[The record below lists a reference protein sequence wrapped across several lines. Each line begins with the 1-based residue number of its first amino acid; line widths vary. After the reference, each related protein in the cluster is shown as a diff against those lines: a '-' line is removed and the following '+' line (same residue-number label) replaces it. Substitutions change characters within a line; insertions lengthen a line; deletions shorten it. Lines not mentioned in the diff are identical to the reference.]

1 MHLFHT
7 SDWHL
12 GQSLHGQDRDFE
24 HACFLDWLL
33 ARLGERRPDVLLI
46 AGDIFD
52 TVNPPVK
59 AQERLYDFIVNAHEQ
74 QPALTIVMIAGNHD
88 SGSRIELPAPLMRRL
103 RTHALGRVVWLDDG
117 RLDSERLL
125 IPLQDADGEVAGW
138 CLALPFLRPAEVT
151 GATLGDDYLKG
162 IAHVHERL
170 IAAAEAKRQPGQA
183 LIAVSHAHMA
193 GGSVSVDSERSL
205 IIGSA
210 EALPA
215 SLFGEAISYVALG
228 HLHKPQQVNGET
240 RIRYSGSP
248 IPLSFSE
255 IDYPHQILEI
265 RCEGEQLLSVEPLL
279 IPRAVDL
286 IRLGPAPLAEVL
298 AKLADLSEVDLL
310 ADLTHQ
316 PWLEVR
322 VILDEPQ
329 PDLRQQIETALQNKA
344 VRLVRIGA
352 EYAGSR
358 GADDGDA
365 ALIELDQLSPQELFS
380 RAWLDSYGSEVD
392 SATLDDFALLLQ
404 EVQLAGEQP

>member
-1 MHLFHT
+1 MRLFHT

-12 GQSLHGQDRDFE
+12 GQSLHGQDRDHE
-24 HACFLDWLL
+24 HERFLAWLL
-33 ARLGERRPDVLLI
+33 ARLGERQPEVLLI

-74 QPALTIVMIAGNHD
+74 QPQLTIVMIAGNHD

-117 RLDSERLL
+117 QLDSERLL
-125 IPLQDADGEVAGW
+125 IPLPGADGEVAAW

-151 GATLGDDYLKG
+151 GATLGDDYIKG

-183 LIAVSHAHMA
+183 LIAISHAHMA

-215 SLFGEAISYVALG
+215 SLFGDSISYVALG
-228 HLHKPQQVNGET
+228 HLHKPQQVNGQS

-265 RCEGEQLLSVEPLL
+265 ECEGERLVSVEPLL

-298 AKLADLSEVDLL
+298 AQLAEQPEVDLL
-310 ADLTHQ
+310 AELVHQ

-358 GADDGDA
+358 GADADDTP
-365 ALIELDQLSPQELFS
+365 LIELDQLSPQELFS
-380 RAWLDSYGSEVD
+380 RAWQDSYGSAVD

-404 EVQLAGEQP
+404 EVQLQGEQP